1 MMEKDFIYIETE
13 RLILRK
19 FKLTDIDD
27 LVDGLNNLNVSKWLA
42 FVPFP
47 YTREDAV

>member
-1 MMEKDFIYIETE
+1 MEKDFIYIETE

-27 LVDGLNNLNVSKWLA
+27 LVEGLNNLQENWGWIYNRFAKRRVDRL
-42 FVPFP
+42 
-47 YTREDAV
+47 